1 MSPAHRFRPV
11 SRRPARLRLPDRRC
25 AGRERKR
32 RCPPRHCVDISSPSI
47 APWRAALRRS
57 ISDLVR
63 LERVGSRHSRPYEA
77 AADGPPASGQIVNG
91 LIVSDRQVPSTAV
104 SRMDQTRMAGSG
116 GDTGHSVANLDRLH
130 PDWRRRSRSAG
141 EWQFPG
147 TAVSSRSR
155 RRGSA
160 AGRSLERRGRPR
172 STRHSHRSH
181 RLERQDR
188 QGILSCQGP
197 TSHLVRRTP
206 ASTR

>member
-1 MSPAHRFRPV
+1 
-11 SRRPARLRLPDRRC
+11 
-25 AGRERKR
+25 
-32 RCPPRHCVDISSPSI
+32 
-47 APWRAALRRS
+47 
-57 ISDLVR
+57 
-63 LERVGSRHSRPYEA
+63 
-77 AADGPPASGQIVNG
+77 
-91 LIVSDRQVPSTAV
+91 
-104 SRMDQTRMAGSG
+104 MAGSG